1 MKIVTKL
8 AGLAVA
14 LTMVAGAAGMAVA
27 ESPHDGAV
35 KARQGDMRLRAFN
48 LGILG
53 AMAKGKIEYDA
64 KAASAAA
71 YNLKVLSTLNASALW
86 PQGSDAGA
94 YGDKTTASAE
104 LWKNFPKVIEAAK
117 AFNAA
122 ATVMEAAAGKDLA
135 SLQGAMGGVGKSCGG
150 CHKPFRVKKE

>member
-1 MKIVTKL
+1 MKFITKI
-8 AGLAVA
+8 AGLAMA
-14 LTMVAGAAGMAVA
+14 LLMIAGVAVA

-35 KARQGDMRLRAFN
+35 KARQGDMQMRAFN

-53 AMAKGKIEYDA
+53 AMAKGKMDYDA

-71 YNLKVLSTLNASALW
+71 HNLKVLSTLNASAMW
-86 PQGSDAGA
+86 PQGSDASA
-94 YGDKTTASAE
+94 YGDGTTASPE

-122 ATVMEAAAGKDLA
+122 TDVMVAAAGKDLP
-135 SLQGAMGGVGKSCGG
+135 SLQAAMGVVGKTCGG
-150 CHKPFRVKKE
+150 CHKPFRVKKN

>member
-8 AGLAVA
+8 AGLAMA
-14 LTMVAGAAGMAVA
+14 LSMVAGVAGMAVA

-35 KARQGDMRLRAFN
+35 KARQGDMQMRAFN

-53 AMAKGKIEYDA
+53 GMAKGAIEYDA

-71 YNLKVLSTLNASALW
+71 HNLKVLGMLNASAMW
-86 PQGSDAGA
+86 PQGSDASA
-94 YGDKTTASAE
+94 YGDGTTASPD
-104 LWKNFPKVIEAAK
+104 LWANFPKVIEAAK

-122 ATVMEAAAGKDLA
+122 ATAMEAAAGKDLA
-135 SLQGAMGGVGKSCGG
+135 SLQGAIGGVGKSCAG
-150 CHKPFRVKKE
+150 CHKPFRVKKN